1 MRNLKS
7 MVAFLVVA
15 AMLFASVTSF
25 AYGDVA
31 ADADYATAVEV
42 LSALEILK
50 GDDKGNFN
58 PDNTITRAESAAVIV
73 RLLGL
78 EEAAAGAAGATQF
91 VDVAADHWGSGYI
104 NMAAQSGIIAGYG
117 DGNFGPEDAVTYE
130 QFVKMLVC
138 ALGYEPKAL
147 TKGTYPTGYLIAAKE
162 MKLTK
167 GVSGSAG
174 QEAARSVVAEL
185 AYNALDI
192 NLMEQSGWGSDIS
205 YDVVAG
211 KTLLSEK
218 LEIYKV
224 EATLNSIVDV
234 EKVKLTVEGTEDYV
248 CPTNDDLV
256 IDATTGLAI
265 LAAGVDASLVGYPVE
280 AYLAESGKKAPKFE
294 LVAIAKDS
302 DNVVLALAGEDITVT
317 GTTTKTVTYTDADD
331 EDVALTVSAT
341 GMYINGEWVANL
353 TGLTNGADMA
363 YEFVLNED
371 EDAILTIFATQYKT
385 AMVSKYDASRERI
398 VLKNAIDGSKYI
410 KLDEDT
416 LEDMTYTLVDVN
428 GAAVEPAD
436 LTEDAVLTI
445 KKNTTSI
452 DMVVSTATVEGKV
465 TATSKDEDNVI
476 MYTIGDTKYYKSAA
490 IALFNDFAIKAE
502 GTFYLDAAG
511 KIVNFEAAEST
522 ANYAWVY
529 RAQAVA
535 GTDDYTI
542 KVLDKDGLNTYTLAY
557 DTKIDTGA
565 TDKVYADVAYAL
577 VTGIHV
583 FGSAGVIEDTD
594 VEGNF
599 FEIETNA
606 NGVVTTLK
614 AASVDAAVT
623 AKYSEALTKMS
634 AFLAEDV
641 LVFNLPEDGELA
653 DISVAGLDSL
663 VDDKEYTFYPITGA
677 TNDDGEVTAIAIF
690 GGASSATFEAPIAI
704 VTAIDT
710 ILDAEE
716 NEVTELTVLVE
727 GAEAKVT
734 TDATFAIGDVIT
746 YVVDGEG
753 KIDAYKKIAAIAATT
768 PASNDVIDLTTDAT
782 SAVVATTNRIF
793 AYGTIADINNNGI
806 VTLNYASG
814 NQSVTNIK
822 LAEVDTYVVNYNK
835 KTNFAVA
842 DAFDL
847 GENEINEDNAA
858 ESVAHY
864 ALFVLDED
872 ENIVSLIIVE
882 PIDGVVESL

>member
-42 LSALEILK
+42 LSALDILK

-174 QEAARSVVAEL
+174 QEAARAIVAEL

-234 EKVKLTVEGTEDYV
+234 EKVKLTVEGGDDYV
-248 CPTNDDLV
+248 CPTNSDLV
-256 IDATTGLAI
+256 IDGTDGLTV
-265 LAAGVDASLVGYPVE
+265 LAADIDASLVGYPVE

-294 LVAIAKDS
+294 LVAVAKDS
-302 DNVVLALAGEDITVT
+302 DNVVLDLAGEDCTVA
-317 GTTTKTVTYTDADD
+317 GDKSTVTYTDADD
-331 EDVALTVSAT
+331 EDVVLDVSAT

-385 AMVSKYDASRERI
+385 AMVSKYDAARERI
-398 VLKNAIDGSKYI
+398 VLKNTVDGSKYI

-465 TATSKDEDNVI
+465 TATSKDEDNVT

-490 IALFNDFAIKAE
+490 IALFNNFAIKDE

-614 AASVDAAVT
+614 AASVDSVIT

-634 AFLAEDV
+634 AFLA
-641 LVFNLPEDGELA
+641 EDGELA

-704 VTAIDT
+704 VTAKDT
-710 ILDAEE
+710 ILDADE

-753 KIDAYKKIAAIAATT
+753 KIDAYKKIAAIAPVAN
-768 PASNDVIDLTTDAT
+768 SNNVITLTSDAT

-847 GENEINEDNAA
+847 GENEADIGGENAD
-858 ESVAHY
+858 VAHY

-882 PIDGVVESL
+882 PVKDAYENLGL

>member
-42 LSALEILK
+42 LSALDILK

-174 QEAARSVVAEL
+174 QEAARAIVAEL

-234 EKVKLTVEGTEDYV
+234 EKVKLTVEDGDDYV
-248 CPTNDDLV
+248 CPTNSDLV
-256 IDATTGLAI
+256 IDGTDGLTV
-265 LAAGVDASLVGYPVE
+265 LAADIDASLVGYPVE

-294 LVAIAKDS
+294 LVAVAKDS
-302 DNVVLALAGEDITVT
+302 DNVVLDLAGEDCTVA
-317 GTTTKTVTYTDADD
+317 GDKSTVTYTDADD
-331 EDVALTVSAT
+331 EDVVLDVSAT

-385 AMVSKYDASRERI
+385 AMVSKYDAARERI
-398 VLKNAIDGSKYI
+398 VLKNTVDGSKYI

-465 TATSKDEDNVI
+465 TATSKDEDNVT

-490 IALFNDFAIKAE
+490 IALFNNFAIKDE

-614 AASVDAAVT
+614 AASVDSVIT

-704 VTAIDT
+704 VTAKDT
-710 ILDAEE
+710 ILDADE

-753 KIDAYKKIAAIAATT
+753 KIDAYKKIAAIAPVAN
-768 PASNDVIDLTTDAT
+768 SNNVITLTSDAT

-847 GENEINEDNAA
+847 GENEADIGGENAD
-858 ESVAHY
+858 VAHY

-882 PIDGVVESL
+882 PVKDAYENLGL

>member
-15 AMLFASVTSF
+15 AMLFASFTTF
-25 AYGDVA
+25 AYNDVA

-50 GDDKGNFN
+50 GDDQGNFN

-78 EEAAAGAAGATQF
+78 EEEAAGAAGATQF

-162 MKLTK
+162 MKLTA
-167 GVSGSAG
+167 GVSGAAG

-192 NLMEQSGWGSDIS
+192 PLMQQSGWGSDIS
-205 YDVVAG
+205 YDIMKETSEDEAI
-211 KTLLSEK
+211 TLLSEK

-224 EATLNSIVDV
+224 EGTLSEIVDV
-234 EKVKLTVEGTEDYV
+234 EKVKLNIADTCSTNWDITAGDTTVLANGV
-248 CPTNDDLV
+248 
-256 IDATTGLAI
+256 AT
-265 LAAGVDASLVGYPVE
+265 DLVGYTVE
-280 AYLAESGKKAPKFE
+280 AYLVDSEKKTPKWA
-294 LVAIAKDS
+294 LVAIVKDE
-302 DNVVLALAGEDITVT
+302 DAATITLAGEDITIDAS
-317 GTTTKTVTYTDADD
+317 TVTYTDADD
-331 EDVALTVSAT
+331 EEVELGYTTPA
-341 GMYINGEWVANL
+341 MYINGELAADL
-353 TGLTNGADMA
+353 TGFTATPDMV
-363 YEFVLNED
+363 YEFVLDDD
-371 EDAILTIFATQYKT
+371 EENIVTIFASKYAT
-385 AMVSKYDASRERI
+385 VIVDKYDAARERI
-398 VLKNAIDGSKYI
+398 VLKNGTIAGSKYI
-410 KLDEDT
+410 KLDEET
-416 LEDMTYTLVDVN
+416 LEDKTYTLIDVN

-445 KKNTTSI
+445 KDSTTAI
-452 DMVVSTATVEGKV
+452 EMVVSTATVEGKV
-465 TATSKDEDNVI
+465 TATSKDADNKM
-476 MYTIGDTKYYKSAA
+476 MYTIGDSKYYKSAG
-490 IALFNDFAIKAE
+490 IYNDFAIKAE
-502 GTFYLDAAG
+502 GTFYLDATG
-511 KIVNFEAAEST
+511 KIVNFEASESV

-557 DTKIDTGA
+557 DTKIDMGGA
-565 TDKVYADVAYAL
+565 SKVYADVAYAA
-577 VTGIHV
+577 VTGINV
-583 FGSAGVIEDTD
+583 FGSAGIIEDTD
-594 VEGNF
+594 VEDNF

-606 NGVVTTLK
+606 NGVVTALK
-614 AASVDAAVT
+614 AASVGSVVT
-623 AKYSEALTKMS
+623 AKYSESLTKLDS
-634 AFLAEDV
+634 FLAADV

-663 VDDKEYTFYPITGA
+663 VNDKEYTFYPIAGA

-690 GGASSATFEAPIAI
+690 AGASAATYEAPIAI
-704 VTAIDT
+704 VTSIDE
-710 ILDAEE
+710 ILDADE
-716 NEVTELTVLVE
+716 NTVTELTVLVE

-734 TDATFAIGDVIT
+734 TDDTFAIGDVIT

-753 KIDAYKKIAAIAATT
+753 KIDAFKKIASIAAV
-768 PASNDVIDLTTDAT
+768 ANSNNVITVDSAAAAT
-782 SAVVATTNRIF
+782 SPATTNRMF
-793 AYGTIADINNNGI
+793 VYGTVADINNNGI
-806 VTLNYASG
+806 VTLNYKAGHSG
-814 NQSVTNIK
+814 VTNIK
-822 LAEVDTYVVNYNK
+822 LAEVDAYVVDYNK

-847 GENEINEDNAA
+847 AENEKDVYGADKD
-858 ESVAHY
+858 VAHY

-872 ENIVSLIIVE
+872 ENIVSVIIVE
-882 PIDGVVESL
+882 PLDGAYENLSL

>member
-42 LSALEILK
+42 LSALEMLK
-50 GDDKGNFN
+50 GDDQGNFN
-58 PDNTITRAESAAVIV
+58 PDKTITRAESAAVIV

-167 GVSGSAG
+167 GVSGAAG
-174 QEAARSVVAEL
+174 QEAPRSVVAEL

-192 NLMEQSGWGSDIS
+192 NLMEQAGWGSDIS
-205 YDVVAG
+205 YEVADG

-218 LEIYKV
+218 LEIYKADALV
-224 EATLNSIVDV
+224 KSVIDNESI
-234 EKVKLTVEGTEDYV
+234 KLDIAACETDE
-248 CPTNDDLV
+248 DLV
-256 IDATTGLAI
+256 GLNKTV
-265 LAAGVDASLVGYPVE
+265 LAAGVEAFVGYNVE
-280 AYLAESGKKAPKFE
+280 AYLAYNAKNKLT
-294 LVAIAKDS
+294 LVAIAKDE
-302 DNVVLALAGEDITVT
+302 DAAILTLAGEDITVS
-317 GTTTKTVTYTDADD
+317 GSTVSYVDEED
-331 EDVALTVSAT
+331 EDVDLTVSAE
-341 GMYINGEWVANL
+341 GMYINGAWVADL
-353 TGLTNGADMA
+353 TGLTATADSV
-363 YEFVLNED
+363 YEFVLD
-371 EDAILTIFATQYKT
+371 DAEENIVTIFATKYQT
-385 AMVSKYDASRERI
+385 AIVQKYDASRERI
-398 VLKNAIDGSKYI
+398 VLKTGTIDGSKYI

-416 LEDMTYTLVDVN
+416 LEDITYTLVDTN
-428 GAAVEPAD
+428 GAAIEPAD
-436 LTEDAVLTI
+436 LTEDAILTA
-445 KKNTTSI
+445 KVSATAI

-465 TATSKDEDNVI
+465 TATSKDEDNVL
-476 MYTIGDTKYYKSAA
+476 MYTIGGTKYYKSAG
-490 IALFNDFAIKAE
+490 IFNDFAIKAE

-511 KIVNFEAAEST
+511 KIVNFKAAEAT

-529 RAQAVA
+529 RAQAIA
-535 GTDDYTI
+535 GTDDYSI
-542 KVLDKDGLNTYTLAY
+542 KVLDKDGLNTYTIAY
-557 DTKIDTGA
+557 ETKVDVGLSE
-565 TDKVYADVAYAL
+565 KKYADYVYTTVLGGEYNVFASEAVIDEAAL
-577 VTGIHV
+577 
-583 FGSAGVIEDTD
+583 A
-594 VEGNF
+594 NF

-606 NGVVTTLK
+606 NGVVTALK
-614 AASVDAAVT
+614 AATLNEDAT
-623 AKYSEALTKMS
+623 AKYSEALTKMGS
-634 AFLAEDV
+634 FLAEDV

-653 DISVAGLDSL
+653 DISVGGLSSL
-663 VDDKEYTFYPITGA
+663 VDDKEYTYYTIVDGV
-677 TNDDGEVTAIAIF
+677 NDDDEITAVVIF
-690 GGASSATFEAPIAI
+690 GGASAATFEAPIAI

-710 ILDAEE
+710 ILDDED

-727 GAEAKVT
+727 GAEATVL
-734 TDATFAIGDVIT
+734 TDDTFAIGDVIT

-753 KIDAYKKIAAIAATT
+753 KIDAFKKIAAIEAVEN
-768 PASNDVIDLTTDAT
+768 SNDVITLTTAAKE
-782 SAVVATTNRIF
+782 AVVATTNRIF

-806 VTLNYASG
+806 VTLNYADG
-814 NQSVTNIK
+814 NQAVSNIK
-822 LAEVDTYVVNYNK
+822 LADVDAYSVNFKK

-847 GENEINEDNAA
+847 GENEKDVYGTDKD
-858 ESVAHY
+858 VAHY

-872 ENIVSLIIVE
+872 ENIVSIIIVE
-882 PIDGVVESL
+882 PYEADTYYENLGL